1 MLGRA
6 YSLSNLVIITRANFL
21 PLTIVIV
28 SAGLAAGLY
37 AHRIFKPVDALIVFI
52 GATLTHVAVNVFNNY
67 FDYRSGID
75 ARTLKTPFSGG
86 VEILAKG
93 IMRPSA
99 ALAIGIASFLGAAVV
114 GFYFLSRMF
123 YTLLPILIYGLVAI
137 CLYTPAL
144 SKIHGLSEII
154 AGSGFG
160 LMGLGAYVTQ
170 TGLIDATGIA
180 VFVPVTILVGLLLFL
195 NEFPDVEADKAGGR
209 RHFVILLGKKRSA
222 WAYVV
227 CLAATYVSVLVAATI
242 GAAPLTVLVSFA
254 TVPLAYKAGRIVLNS
269 YERIPDLIPALGLN
283 VLVILATITLMA
295 VGFLVASL

>member
-295 VGFLVASL
+295 VGFFVASL